1 MAGALSPILGGKV
14 LIGSWQSTGVQIV
27 VHAHRSV
34 WQPRQPERSK
44 VPLRRTRAVRASFL
58 PTNHRYMR
66 ERAGNGFS
74 PSPSFLMSRRP
85 RRPLFV
91 PGSAEARVAVKVARF
106 RTAFVQLRACGVLRT
121 ACDNPASP
129 PLPWNGHRGR
139 HWGGLTIERTSAM
152 TNETNNSPPTLR
164 VSPV

>member
-91 PGSAEARVAVKVARF
+91 PGSAEARVAVKAARF
-106 RTAFVQLRACGVLRT
+106 RTAFVQLRACGVLWT
-121 ACDNPASP
+121 ACEAALARLGRPLSPAEQ
-129 PLPWNGHRGR
+129 R
-139 HWGGLTIERTSAM
+139 TIVDATRTPYKVKWPEWWSER
-152 TNETNNSPPTLR
+152 P
-164 VSPV
+164 